1 MQITERVL
9 KVGAGEVV
17 GDFIEFKGN
26 AVGNFI
32 ASICTSLEIIDP
44 FSDVVVILCPAA
56 SAARIA
62 GVSSGGIELGAPWEL
77 SLNKYHI
84 KSDYM
89 LSLSDGAA
97 LKIEEH
103 LLSTSPPG
111 HGHDSLRQ
119 VMGTKCLLRRLH
131 PGSTGLRAL
140 C

>member
-9 KVGAGEVV
+9 RAGEVVV

-26 AVGNFI
+26 AVGFFI
-32 ASICTSLEIIDP
+32 ASICTSLEISDHK
-44 FSDVVVILCPAA
+44 SDVVVILCPAA

-77 SLNKYHI
+77 SLN
-84 KSDYM
+84 SFDRARQ
-89 LSLSDGAA
+89 SRRGVGAA

-131 PGSTGLRAL
+131 PGSTGPRAL